1 VEGRKALSFERKKE
15 KTVYPKVPKKGK
27 SNFVHRPPICPP
39 SDIGEVENV
48 TLVPRNYSSL
58 HVMSAKIRARMYGAA
73 FRRMTMEENKEI
85 SIPFFRKRGEKAPF
99 IHFQHLISS
108 GLSCVQSIQQSTE
121 SLKFIEK
128 RREGGSERRGGKE
141 KKSPLWSPGAVFFRA
156 STSQRCIEAESNPFI
171 ECYFCAKKKSF
182 PSNVFTSSALVISA
196 HFA

>member
-1 VEGRKALSFERKKE
+1 MWREEKRFPSTQKE
-15 KTVYPKVPKKGK
+15 KNRLSESSEKGK
-27 SNFVHRPPICPP
+27 SNFIHRPPICPP

-121 SLKFIEK
+121 SLKFIEEK
-128 RREGGSERRGGKE
+128 GGEGAKGEEE
-141 KKSPLWSPGAVFFRA
+141 KKRNLPFGHRALCFPCFNQPAV
-156 STSQRCIEAESNPFI
+156 
-171 ECYFCAKKKSF
+171 Y
-182 PSNVFTSSALVISA
+182 
-196 HFA
+196 